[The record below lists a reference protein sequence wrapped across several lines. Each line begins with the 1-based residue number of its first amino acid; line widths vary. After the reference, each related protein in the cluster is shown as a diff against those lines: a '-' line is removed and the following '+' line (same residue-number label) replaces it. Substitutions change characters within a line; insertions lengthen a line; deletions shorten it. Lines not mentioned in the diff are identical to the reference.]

1 MKLKVFTTSSSANTT
16 TNNEADSQSR
26 KAVTIQISL
35 AMLANLS
42 VLSPGMGLG
51 FPAVTSEILLR
62 DSKIILTPEQVSW
75 FASITPFICPLGG
88 PLSSYCVTKYG
99 RKGTL
104 IIINIISITYWIITA
119 FSSQNNAE
127 ILFIQLMIARVLTGF
142 TIGMI
147 TAPAVMYSTEICYPK
162 LRGRLAVLST
172 PFFISIGALLIYF
185 LGYVTGVRKIVNLNI
200 LKQFSFHY
208 SG

>member
-1 MKLKVFTTSSSANTT
+1 MKLKFFKTHSSVDF
-16 TNNEADSQSR
+16 TNNGADVLSK
-26 KAVTIQISL
+26 KAATIQITF

-62 DSKIILTPEQVSW
+62 DTNLVLTAEQVSW

-88 PLSSYCVTKYG
+88 PLSSYCVTKFG

-104 IIINIISITYWIITA
+104 TIINIISIIYWIITA
-119 FSSQNNAE
+119 FSSKTNAE
-127 ILFIQLMIARVLTGF
+127 TLFIQLMIARVLTGF

-147 TAPAVMYSTEICYPK
+147 TAPAMMYSTEICHPK

-172 PFFISIGALLIYF
+172 PFFIAIGALLIYF
-185 LGYVTGVRKIVNLNI
+185 FGYLTGVREAHNFNNL
-200 LKQFSFHY
+200 
-208 SG
+208 

>member
-1 MKLKVFTTSSSANTT
+1 MKLKVFTTNSSVNIA
-16 TNNEADSQSR
+16 NNEADILSR
-26 KAVTIQISL
+26 KATIIQISL

-62 DSKIILTPEQVSW
+62 DTNIILSAEQVSW
-75 FASITPFICPLGG
+75 FASITPFICPFGG
-88 PLSSYCVTKYG
+88 PLSSYCVTKFG

-104 IIINIISITYWIITA
+104 IIINIISIIYWTITA
-119 FSSQNNAE
+119 LSSQNNAE

-147 TAPAVMYSTEICYPK
+147 TAPAVMYSTEICHPK

-172 PFFISIGALLIYF
+172 PFFISIGALMIYF
-185 LGYVTGVRKIVNLNI
+185 LGYLTGVRKIQNLRNCNVSI
-200 LKQFSFHY
+200 
-208 SG
+208 